1 MAVMEARN
9 GMKLKDLAYKCKDR
23 EIDCDNCPYEDICSR
38 LNDKL
43 EDISPC
49 GLLTILEEEI
59 D

>member
-1 MAVMEARN
+1 
-9 GMKLKDLAYKCKDR
+9 MKIKDLAYKCKDR
-23 EIDCDNCPYEDICSR
+23 EIECDNCPYEDMCST

-59 D
+59 G